1 MWSSLTL
8 ELPIRLSI
16 YIHYIYGLLLPPNS
30 KWAPHRGPDKTLR
43 ILSIA
48 TALKSVSQYS
58 LTPM

>member
-43 ILSIA
+43 ILSTA
-48 TALKSVSQYS
+48 TALKSVSR
-58 LTPM
+58 